1 MHASGSSALNGF
13 LAELNIVDHCFFAT
27 VRFSQKRTTG
37 LAIKIVEYTPEKKP
51 TNRANANGRITP
63 PPRRKSA
70 KSTRMA
76 VPVVI
81 IVRLRVSLMLVLIIV
96 SRLSRLI
103 LRMFSRT
110 QIGRAHV

>member
-27 VRFSQKRTTG
+27 ARFSHKRTTG

-76 VPVVI
+76 VPGGI
-81 IVRLRVSLMLVLIIV
+81 KIRLKGSFILGLIMGPRP
-96 SRLSRLI
+96 SPLALAT
-103 LRMFSRT
+103 LF
-110 QIGRAHV
+110 